1 MTAGRSAACLGP
13 PCAGGH
19 NAVGNVDNDPG
30 TEVTIEKLII
40 ELIETLSFFY
50 FFDEELI
57 LLSSRLLK
65 NLSIFCCKLGI
76 SSNTFAKYCNIGNS
90 FKICILHFF
99 VSRR

>member
-65 NLSIFCCKLGI
+65 NLSIFCCKLGMGARAT
-76 SSNTFAKYCNIGNS
+76 SSVPSGRSDMASTEEAS
-90 FKICILHFF
+90 
-99 VSRR
+99 V